1 MVQEGNE
8 KSGHEKVEGQK
19 KTGGQ
24 PFSKNQP
31 IGRVHV
37 MRFSRARMFAKRC
50 VYKYLKPKKIVPK
63 LRDPVSIYKIK
74 PVGGENNGKE
84 RKVLVKKPPKLV
96 SVVKRRKKPK
106 LSKNKFFKNHPKKL
120 KPSLTP
126 GTIVILLAG
135 RHKGKRAVFLKQL
148 GSGLLLITGPHKL
161 NGCPLRRI
169 NQIYVIGTKTKLNIK
184 DVEIPDHLNDSY
196 FKRIKQKKRINP
208 EADIFVTKKKKYVV
222 SEQRKKDQKAV
233 DSMVLNAIRSSEDK
247 KYLFGY
253 LGSNFGLRKGDCPHK
268 MVF

>member
-8 KSGHEKVEGQK
+8 KHGNEKVEGQK
-19 KTGGQ
+19 KKGSQ

-31 IGRVHV
+31 VGRIRV
-37 MRFSRARMFAKRC
+37 MRFSRARMFAKRR

-120 KPSLTP
+120 KRSLTP
-126 GTIVILLAG
+126 GTVVILLAG
-135 RHKGKRAVFLKQL
+135 RHKGKRVVFLKQL

-161 NGCPLRRI
+161 NGCPLRRV

-184 DVEIPDHLNDSY
+184 DVVIPDHLNDSY
-196 FKRIKQKKRINP
+196 FKRIKPKKTTP
-208 EADIFVTKKKKYVV
+208 EADIFVTRKKKYVV
-222 SEQRKKDQKAV
+222 SEQRKKDQKVV
-233 DSMVLNAIRSSEDK
+233 DSMVLNAIRQSADK

-253 LGSNFGLRKGDCPHK
+253 LGSHFGLRKGDCPHK